1 MVRMIKMWYCLAQS
15 YCAKLK
21 SAASLRA
28 WKCICI
34 SRCATRT
41 HLSRG
46 LNPQHEEELLTLPA
60 GMVLSPHLNQDEL
73 PLQGLPIRPFFPE
86 AEVDLKW
93 WLLLYLTFL
102 VGNELCRR

>member
-1 MVRMIKMWYCLAQS
+1 MHQQMRNQDSSQPRAEPP
-15 YCAKLK
+15 ARRR
-21 SAASLRA
+21 AAD
-28 WKCICI
+28 I
-34 SRCATRT
+34 
-41 HLSRG
+41 
-46 LNPQHEEELLTLPA
+46 A

-86 AEVDLKW
+86 AEVDLKR